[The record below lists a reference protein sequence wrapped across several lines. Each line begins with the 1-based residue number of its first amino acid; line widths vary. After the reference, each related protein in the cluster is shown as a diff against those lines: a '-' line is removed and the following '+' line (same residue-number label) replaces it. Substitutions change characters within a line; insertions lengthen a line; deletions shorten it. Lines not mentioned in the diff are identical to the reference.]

1 MIVCNPELPL
11 GANCS
16 GEEICLDER
25 SCCNPVLG
33 ECECVDGT
41 YDSNG
46 DTLGGVC
53 LDCKWTLLSTFYFT
67 IMPKAVIMMLCA
79 VRTFFKR

>member
-1 MIVCNPELPL
+1 MIVYNPELPL

-16 GEEICLDER
+16 GEEMCLDER
-25 SCCNPVLG
+25 SSCNPVLG

-46 DTLGGVC
+46 DEPGGVC
-53 LDCKWTLLSTFYFT
+53 LDC
-67 IMPKAVIMMLCA
+67 M
-79 VRTFFKR
+79 